1 MESKKTFLIINQTAG
16 SPYHG
21 MVYRNYYLANEWVK
35 QGHRAIIISGS
46 YFHNFSKLPET
57 SGLFT
62 KEMIDG
68 IEYWWVKMPNYSQ
81 SKSIGRL
88 LTLFLFPLILL
99 FFPFWKLGKPDM
111 VIVSGPPHVSIANAW
126 LWSRIWGAKLIYEV
140 RDIWPLTII
149 KLAGV
154 SPWHPVILVLTFFE
168 RFAYKVSDRVVSVL
182 SLAGKYFETKGMQ
195 PGKFVYIPNGVDVS
209 TLELVE
215 GKVASQISE
224 IAKNKK
230 IVIYTGS
237 FGIANN
243 LEQLLDSARIL
254 ENDHAIHFVFV
265 GDGPF
270 RKQLEEKAE
279 KLKNVTIFGS
289 VPKKEIPL
297 ILKYA
302 SICYVGLMKSD
313 LFSHGVSPNKLFD
326 YMAAARPVI
335 MAIDTEDKIVE
346 KADCGIAVPSCLPD
360 DIASAIKVLSM
371 KTNDELNVMGQ
382 NGRTYLD
389 KNHSYQSLSKKYL
402 QVADSINR

>member
-35 QGHRAIIISGS
+35 QGHKAIIISGS

-62 KEMIDG
+62 KEVIDG
-68 IEYWWVKMPNYSQ
+68 IEYWWVKMPNYSK
-81 SKSIGRL
+81 SRSIGRL
-88 LTLFLFPLILL
+88 LTLFIFPLLLL
-99 FFPFWKLGKPDM
+99 FFPFWRLAKPDT
-111 VIVSGPPHVSIANAW
+111 VIVSGPPHVSIVNAW

-149 KLAGV
+149 KLGNV
-154 SPWHPVILVLTFFE
+154 SPWHPVILILTFFE

-182 SLAGKYFETKGMQ
+182 SLAGKYFESKGMS
-195 PGKFVYIPNGVDVS
+195 PEKFAYIPNGVDVS
-209 TLELVE
+209 KLDLVD
-215 GKVASQISE
+215 GKVSSKLSE
-224 IAKNKK
+224 ISKTKK

-243 LEQLLDSARIL
+243 LEQLLDSARL
-254 ENDHAIHFVFV
+254 LQNDESLQFVFV

-270 RKQLEEKAE
+270 RKRLEEKAF
-279 KLKNVTIFGS
+279 KLNNVTIFGP

-297 ILKYA
+297 ILKYS

-326 YMAAARPVI
+326 YMAAGRPVI

-346 KADCGIAVPSCLPD
+346 KAECGIAVPTCLPE
-360 DIASAIKVLSM
+360 DIASAIRVLLS
-371 KTNDELNVMGQ
+371 KKADELNVMGQ
-382 NGRTYLD
+382 NGRSYLEN
-389 KNHSYQSLSKKYL
+389 NHSYQSLSKIYL
-402 QVADSINR
+402 QVADSIV